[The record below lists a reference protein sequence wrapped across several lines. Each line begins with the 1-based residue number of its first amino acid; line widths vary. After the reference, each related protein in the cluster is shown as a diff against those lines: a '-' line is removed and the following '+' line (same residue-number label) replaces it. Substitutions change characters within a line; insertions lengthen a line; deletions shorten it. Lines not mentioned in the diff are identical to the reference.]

1 MDHTISTIPMP
12 KRALVFG
19 VKNTEAHKQFPVTD
33 QRQSSLSSLSGA
45 VMPGLTGSQV
55 SSHSRPRLS
64 SQSSVSSDENDNSAT
79 NTSIT
84 DKNSSTSRVPKH
96 TPSTP
101 PIQIQGTI
109 GGVSRDHTVSTIPL
123 PKRALVFGVK
133 NTEAHKQVPVTDQRQ
148 SSLSS
153 LSGAVVLPGLTG
165 SQVSSHSRPRL
176 SSQSS
181 VSSDKN
187 DNSTTN
193 TSITDKNISTSRV
206 QIQETKGGV
215 SMDHTIST
223 IPMPKRALVFGV
235 KNTEAHKQVLGL
247 TGSQVSS
254 HSRPRLS
261 SQSSVSSDEND
272 NSATNT
278 DYLPRTDITSKNRSM
293 PSTPKLAR
301 LPPPYPIER
310 TMEGHSI
317 DQIPLPK
324 RALVFGVKNSVNHKQ
339 VPVQVPQASSTD
351 QWQSSLSSI
360 SGAVVMPGLTGS
372 QVSSHSRPRFSSQSS
387 ASSNENDH
395 SVANTD
401 YLGRTDINDKK
412 SDLFEPPGHP
422 PPSPPSQLGGKMKG
436 FYLDQIPLPKRVL
449 AFGVKDSVD
458 HVQVSETDQRYSRS
472 QPSLNTQPVKKR
484 PLLIMRSEDT
494 RVVQTNTAA
503 NQNSLSRPSISS
515 QSSASSD
522 ENGTEEL
529 RNTAGDDHKGGNS
542 FAVDQLSKPKKSL
555 HLTSSDFYASVQ
567 RKSANNI
574 EPEPDRPRLGVSP
587 EVSLHTNSSTQNV
600 ERLVDMQQVGRT
612 SLSSVSYQDFAG
624 LAGHS
629 NHDVSTQERNITL
642 DGLPLPKRYLKF
654 TTTSDMNTFPDA
666 VAPPTQRYQP
676 SLTSRID
683 SPGALQRISSTDLD
697 TRLKGTTYQEQQ
709 AYFPRGRAIDGFG
722 VSSQTSTTSSG
733 RSSLSGLGG
742 AIPYH
747 SAHTFR
753 SVSTGST
760 AITRTTT
767 VSSDISDVPIIQPR
781 RALRF
786 GIKKDEDQ
794 V

>member
-109 GGVSRDHTVSTIPL
+109 GGVSMDHTISTIPL

-181 VSSDKN
+181 VSSDEN
-187 DNSTTN
+187 DNSATN
-193 TSITDKNISTSRV
+193 TSITDKNSSMPSPPKHAAPPPPI
-206 QIQETKGGV
+206 QIQGTIGGV

-223 IPMPKRALVFGV
+223 IPLPKRALVFGV
-235 KNTEAHKQVLGL
+235 KNTEAHKQVPGL
-247 TGSQVSS
+247 IGSQVSS

-278 DYLPRTDITSKNRSM
+278 SITDKNSSTSRV
-293 PSTPKLAR
+293 PKYTA
-301 LPPPYPIER
+301 PPPPI
-310 TMEGHSI
+310 
-317 DQIPLPK
+317 QIQGTIGGVSMDHTISTIPMPK
-324 RALVFGVKNSVNHKQ
+324 RALVFGVKNTEADMQ
-339 VPVQVPQASSTD
+339 FPVTD
-351 QWQSSLSSI
+351 QRQS
-360 SGAVVMPGLTGS
+360 
-372 QVSSHSRPRFSSQSS
+372 
-387 ASSNENDH
+387 N
-395 SVANTD
+395 

-458 HVQVSETDQRYSRS
+458 HV
-472 QPSLNTQPVKKR
+472 
-484 PLLIMRSEDT
+484 
-494 RVVQTNTAA
+494 
-503 NQNSLSRPSISS
+503 
-515 QSSASSD
+515 
-522 ENGTEEL
+522 
-529 RNTAGDDHKGGNS
+529 
-542 FAVDQLSKPKKSL
+542 
-555 HLTSSDFYASVQ
+555 
-567 RKSANNI
+567 
-574 EPEPDRPRLGVSP
+574 
-587 EVSLHTNSSTQNV
+587 
-600 ERLVDMQQVGRT
+600 
-612 SLSSVSYQDFAG
+612 
-624 LAGHS
+624 
-629 NHDVSTQERNITL
+629 
-642 DGLPLPKRYLKF
+642 
-654 TTTSDMNTFPDA
+654 
-666 VAPPTQRYQP
+666 QRYQP